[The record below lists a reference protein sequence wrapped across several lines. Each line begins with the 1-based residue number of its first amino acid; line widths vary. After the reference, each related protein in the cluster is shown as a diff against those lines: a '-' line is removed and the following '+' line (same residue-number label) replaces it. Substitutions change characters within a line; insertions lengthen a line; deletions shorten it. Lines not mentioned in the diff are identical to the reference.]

1 MIEIDGGG
9 CEREKEREG
18 KREER
23 CIGRDRG
30 RGRVASIVVTGE
42 DATGQLIP
50 AKLEHA
56 ALGVHVLQHTGP
68 YHQGLTVRRCKD
80 EELSAWVRKGVRE
93 NYYLSE

>member
-1 MIEIDGGG
+1 MG
-9 CEREKEREG
+9 RE
-18 KREER
+18 
-23 CIGRDRG
+23 RG

-50 AKLEHA
+50 TKLEHA

-80 EELSAWVRKGVRE
+80 EELPA
-93 NYYLSE
+93 